1 MLLLL
6 RNGCAPYIRVNGAGW
21 RERVKITVLFFLT
34 HAGRLSLLFI
44 FFFSFRVLF
53 PVVYSITQTQNK
65 LFSSFL
71 PSWCWRRNNMC
82 ERKKRSNNLLWGCLS
97 YIRNS
102 MMVEGGERERRRV
115 ETIRRTSLL
124 YGMRRQTVVAATH
137 TASMGPIIR
146 FVIGAAVIHCCI
158 TTLSTVG

>member
-1 MLLLL
+1 M
-6 RNGCAPYIRVNGAGW
+6 A
-21 RERVKITVLFFLT
+21 RESKNHSLI
-34 HAGRLSLLFI
+34 LSHPRRPSLSTFYFI
-44 FFFSFRVLF
+44 FFSLSVFCFQSSTASRKLKINFFLLSFRPDAGGGTTCARGKSVAIIF
-53 PVVYSITQTQNK
+53 
-65 LFSSFL
+65 
-71 PSWCWRRNNMC
+71 C
-82 ERKKRSNNLLWGCLS
+82 EAASLS

-102 MMVEGGERERRRV
+102 MMVEGAERERRRV

-124 YGMRRQTVVAATH
+124 YGMRRQTVVAAAH

>member
-1 MLLLL
+1 M
-6 RNGCAPYIRVNGAGW
+6 A
-21 RERVKITVLFFLT
+21 RESKNHSLILSHPRRPSLYFLF
-34 HAGRLSLLFI
+34 

>member
-1 MLLLL
+1 MA
-6 RNGCAPYIRVNGAGW
+6 RGSKNQSYSFSPAPAV
-21 RERVKITVLFFLT
+21 
-34 HAGRLSLLFI
+34 SLLFI
-44 FFFSFRVLF
+44 LFFFSLSVFCFQSSTASR
-53 PVVYSITQTQNK
+53 K
-65 LFSSFL
+65 LKINFFLLSFL
-71 PSWCWRRNNMC
+71 TDAGGGTTCARGKSVAIIFC
-82 ERKKRSNNLLWGCLS
+82 EAASLS

-102 MMVEGGERERRRV
+102 MMVLEGWKRERRRV

-124 YGMRRQTVVAATH
+124 YGMRRQIVVAAAH